1 MTKKSKKKVV
11 NVKPVENHDKIQI
24 DIPKTFEKEKQVKP
38 QDVFEG
44 YKKNK
49 NTNTNKKKY

>member
-1 MTKKSKKKVV
+1 MMKKSKKKVV
-11 NVKPVENHDKIQI
+11 NVKPIQNHDKIQI
-24 DIPKTFEKEKQVKP
+24 DIPKTFEKDKQVKP

-49 NTNTNKKKY
+49 STNIKKKY